1 MDNKK
6 KPIGFVNK
14 FGANLINSSN
24 LYDGNPYIV
33 DNSTGEILRESDLK
47 KRFSYQDTQLVKP
60 QREKPERP
68 KPFRNDDPS
77 TYPKNQMGKI
87 DMWEQMLE
95 TAKNPK
101 DKYER
106 QEAKEVRETI
116 RDKYKNRD
124 LRKTLGDDELKLI
137 GKHPTQLFPTTYA
150 KIEPTVTASKP
161 KVKATVT
168 PSEPEKSLEQ
178 QIREFA
184 DKEKQKRISK
194 LRTTHGNGG
203 ITEVYYKDF
212 I

>member
-1 MDNKK
+1 MDKK
-6 KPIGFVNK
+6 KPIGFVDK
-14 FGANLINSSN
+14 FGADLINSSN

-60 QREKPERP
+60 QRP

-77 TYPKNQMGKI
+77 TYPKNQKKVMNT
-87 DMWEQMLE
+87 WELMLE

-101 DKYER
+101 DKFER
-106 QEAKEVRETI
+106 QEAKEVREI
-116 RDKYKNRD
+116 LRSKYKDPNSR
-124 LRKTLGDDELKLI
+124 RTLGDDELKLI

-150 KIEPTVTASKP
+150 TTEPTVTVSKP
-161 KVKATVT
+161 EVKTQVT
-168 PSEPEKSLEQ
+168 PREPEKSLKQ

-184 DKEKQKRISK
+184 EKEKQKKISQ